1 MTQVLQENP
10 LLLLFVVAAI
20 GYPLGRIS
28 FRGASLGVAAVLF
41 AGLGVGA
48 FDPNLKLPEVIYQ
61 LGLVLFVYTV
71 GLSSGGSFLSS
82 LKHKGVG
89 YNLLVLGVLIT
100 AASIAAAAHFLFS
113 VSPAH
118 TAGIFA
124 GSLTNTPALAAVLEY
139 ATTHAS
145 GESSKLLSEPVVG
158 YSLTY
163 PFGVVGMMLAIMLFE
178 KLYGIDYAKE
188 AERVNDPAATGQ
200 RLVSRT
206 IQVTREEVAGKRLHD
221 LAHGQGWDVVFSRIK
236 RNGTMLVARGDSRVE
251 IGDLVTAVGTRDEMD
266 TLTSV
271 LGETSDLRIELDR
284 SQLDYRRIFVSNP
297 RVAGHSL
304 RELDLP
310 QQFGAVVTR
319 VRRGD
324 VELLPSG
331 KTVLELGDRV
341 RVLTNRS
348 NMEAV
353 TSFFG
358 DSYRALSEMDF
369 LTFGLGLMAGLLL
382 GLLPIPLPGGVTI
395 KLGIA
400 GGPLL
405 VSLALGALKR
415 TGPLV
420 WALPYS
426 VNLTLRQIGLVFF
439 LAGVGTRSGHAFF
452 STLREGQGMSILLTG
467 AVVTFASASLTL
479 WAGYKLLKIP
489 AGLLIGVLSGLQTQP
504 ALLGFSCDRTRSDLP
519 NVGYAVVYPLTIVAK
534 IVLAQVLAALLM

>member
-1 MTQVLQENP
+1 
-10 LLLLFVVAAI
+10 
-20 GYPLGRIS
+20 
-28 FRGASLGVAAVLF
+28 
-41 AGLGVGA
+41 
-48 FDPNLKLPEVIYQ
+48 
-61 LGLVLFVYTV
+61 
-71 GLSSGGSFLSS
+71 
-82 LKHKGVG
+82 
-89 YNLLVLGVLIT
+89 
-100 AASIAAAAHFLFS
+100 
-113 VSPAH
+113 
-118 TAGIFA
+118 
-124 GSLTNTPALAAVLEY
+124 
-139 ATTHAS
+139 
-145 GESSKLLSEPVVG
+145 
-158 YSLTY
+158 
-163 PFGVVGMMLAIMLFE
+163 
-178 KLYGIDYAKE
+178 
-188 AERVNDPAATGQ
+188 
-200 RLVSRT
+200 
-206 IQVTREEVAGKRLHD
+206 
-221 LAHGQGWDVVFSRIK
+221 
-236 RNGTMLVARGDSRVE
+236 VARGDSRVE
-251 IGDLVTAVGTRDEMD
+251 IGDLVTAVGTGDEMD
-266 TLTSV
+266 TLTPV
-271 LGETSDLRIELDR
+271 LGETSNLRIELDR

-331 KTVLELGDRV
+331 NTVLELGDRV

-382 GLLPIPLPGGVTI
+382 GLLHIPLPGGVTI

-420 WALPYS
+420 WTLPYS

-452 STLREGQGMSILLTG
+452 STLREGQGMTILLTG
-467 AVVTFASASLTL
+467 AVVTFAAASLTL

-504 ALLGFSCDRTRSDLP
+504 ALLGFSCERTRDDLP